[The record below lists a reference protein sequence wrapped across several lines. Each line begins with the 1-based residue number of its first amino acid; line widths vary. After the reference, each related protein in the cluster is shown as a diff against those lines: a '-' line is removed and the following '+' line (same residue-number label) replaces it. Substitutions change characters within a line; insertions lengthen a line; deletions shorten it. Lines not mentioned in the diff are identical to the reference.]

1 MRREEAI
8 AIAER
13 DGKKWKDL
21 TDAERATYHT
31 KVPDYVRNKEAS
43 RAFYYNIYLR
53 NLLVASGLS
62 PKEASTRL
70 DGLKPPGMNDM
81 EWRNFKNDNL
91 IKRRAADI
99 MDWGNL

>member
-8 AIAER
+8 TIAER

-21 TDAERATYHT
+21 TDAERATYHN
-31 KVPDYVRNKEAS
+31 KVPDYVRDKYAS
-43 RAFYYNIYLR
+43 RAFYYHMYLR
-53 NLLVASGLS
+53 NLLVDSGLS
-62 PKEASTRL
+62 PKEANSRL
-70 DGLKPPGMNDM
+70 DGIKPPDM
-81 EWRNFKNDNL
+81 DDSEWRKFKNDNL